1 MILGICDNP
10 DILKVIYLV
19 KMLIKAI
26 QIIVPI
32 IMIVVISKDFANV
45 MIKGDAPAELIN
57 KVKYRAIAAVA
68 IFLVP
73 LIVDVIL
80 TATGEEIGG
89 LSSCWSNAELATIED
104 FQIKHDQKVKED
116 LEKEKEEQDKIKQ
129 EQQEQQKQESIS
141 SEYNDT
147 NSHKNSI
154 NGVRYMLYNQADPKW
169 GSVTYPSGKTIA
181 AVGCLITST
190 AVVSSAAD
198 SSVTPYTVFNNGARH
213 QYPYTG
219 VIHSTGSEWFSCKMG
234 SITYDNI
241 INELKK
247 GNAVVIKVE
256 EASAFTSSQHYMAL
270 IDISSDGK
278 KIFVGNS
285 YASGGYGRNG
295 WFDAGVV
302 LTDVHE
308 FNICTPT
315 KKLIDKFN

>member
-1 MILGICDNP
+1 MILALCDNP
-10 DILKVIYLV
+10 DVLKVVYLV
-19 KMLIKAI
+19 KILIKAI

-32 IMIVVISKDFANV
+32 ILIVVISRDFASV
-45 MIKGDAPAELIN
+45 MIKGDAPVELIN
-57 KVKYRAIAAVA
+57 KVKYRAIAAGA
-68 IFLVP
+68 IFFVP
-73 LIVDVIL
+73 LAVDIIL

-89 LSSCWSNAELATIED
+89 LSSCWSNAELDTIEEYKE
-104 FQIKHDQKVKED
+104 KHEQLIQAN

-129 EQQEQQKQESIS
+129 EQEEQQKQDDLS

-154 NGVRYMLYNQADPKW
+154 NGVRYKLYNQADPKW

-219 VIHSTGSEWFSCKMG
+219 VVHSTGSEWFSCKTG
-234 SITYDNI
+234 SISSENI
-241 INELKK
+241 KNELKK

-256 EASAFTSSQHYMAL
+256 EASAFTNSQHYMAL
-270 IDISSDGK
+270 IDISSDGN

-285 YASGGYGRNG
+285 YSTGGYGRNG
-295 WFDAGVV
+295 WFDSGVV

-315 KKLIDKFN
+315 QKLIDKFN

>member
-1 MILGICDNP
+1 MILALCDNP
-10 DILKVIYLV
+10 DVLKVVYLV
-19 KMLIKAI
+19 KLLIHAI

-32 IMIVVISKDFANV
+32 IMIVVISKDFFNV

-73 LIVDVIL
+73 LVVDVIL

-89 LSSCWSNAELATIED
+89 LSSCWSNADLATIED
-104 FQIKHDQKVKED
+104 FQIKHDQKVKDD
-116 LEKEKEEQDKIKQ
+116 LEKQKAEQDKIKQ
-129 EQQEQQKQESIS
+129 EQEEQQKQENLS

-181 AVGCLITST
+181 AVGCLITSV

-198 SSVTPYTVFNNGARH
+198 SSITPYTVFNNGARH
-213 QYPYTG
+213 QFPYTG
-219 VIHSTGSEWFSCKMG
+219 VVHSTSSEWFSCKTG
-234 SITYDNI
+234 TITADNI
-241 INELKK
+241 KNELKK

-256 EASAFTSSQHYMAL
+256 EASSFTNSQHYMAL
-270 IDISSDGK
+270 IDISSDGS

-285 YASGGYGRNG
+285 YANGGYGRNG
-295 WFDAGVV
+295 WFTSGEV

-315 KKLIDKFN
+315 QKLIDKFN

>member
-1 MILGICDNP
+1 MILSMCENP
-10 DILKVIYLV
+10 SILKVFYLV
-19 KMLIKAI
+19 KLLIKGI
-26 QIIVPI
+26 QYIVPI
-32 IMIVVISKDFANV
+32 ILIVVLSKDFASV

-57 KVKYRAIAAVA
+57 KFKYRAIAAAA
-68 IFLVP
+68 IFFVP
-73 LIVDVIL
+73 FIVDIIL
-80 TATGEEIGG
+80 TATGEISELG
-89 LSSCWSNAELATIED
+89 LCWNNAELSLIDEY
-104 FQIKHDQKVKED
+104 QVKHDQKVKDD
-116 LEKEKEEQDKIKQ
+116 LEKEKAEQEKVKQ
-129 EQQEQQKQESIS
+129 EQEEQQKQESIS

-213 QYPYTG
+213 QFPYTG
-219 VIHSTGSEWFSCKMG
+219 VIHSTGSEWFSCKTG
-234 SITYDNI
+234 SISYQNI

-256 EASAFTSSQHYMAL
+256 ADSAFTNSQHYMAL
-270 IDISSDGK
+270 IDVSSDGK

-295 WFDAGVV
+295 WFDSGTV

-315 KKLIDKFN
+315 QKLIDKFN

>member
-1 MILGICDNP
+1 MILSMCENP
-10 DILKVIYLV
+10 DILKIFYLV
-19 KMLIKAI
+19 KLLIKGI
-26 QIIVPI
+26 QYIVPI
-32 IMIVVISKDFANV
+32 ILIVVLSKDFAGV
-45 MIKGDAPAELIN
+45 MAKGDAPSELIN

-68 IFLVP
+68 IFFVP
-73 LIVDVIL
+73 FIVDVIL
-80 TATGEEIGG
+80 KATGEISELG
-89 LSSCWSNAELATIED
+89 LCWNNAELSLIDEY
-104 FQIKHDQKVKED
+104 QVKHDEKVKED
-116 LEKEKEEQDKIKQ
+116 LEKEKAEQEKLKQ
-129 EQQEQQKQESIS
+129 EQEEQEKQESLS

-198 SSVTPYTVFNNGARH
+198 SSITPYTVFNNGARH

-219 VIHSTGSEWFSCKMG
+219 VIHSTGSEWFSCKTG
-234 SITYDNI
+234 SISYNNI

-256 EASAFTSSQHYMAL
+256 EASAFTNSQHYMAL
-270 IDISSDGK
+270 IDISSDGD

-295 WFDAGVV
+295 WFDSSVV

-315 KKLIDKFN
+315 QKLIDKFN